1 MLDDN
6 GVIFGILPPGMQSHL
21 SMLTKGIII
30 SVSLARQLMIE
41 PGKGDRLRQMIVGPK
56 QDKLIKTRG
65 ESEDG

>member
-6 GVIFGILPPGMQSHL
+6 GVIFGILLPGMQSHL

-41 PGKGDRLRQMIVGPK
+41 PGKRRQIETNDRRSEARQI
-56 QDKLIKTRG
+56 D
-65 ESEDG
+65 